1 MKKKQKAVN
10 IISNSK
16 SYLLNIIY
24 QLVIIFVDV
33 SFILNNELTNILYIK
48 TNGNINEIKKIMN
61 H

>member
-1 MKKKQKAVN
+1 MKKTLKTLN
-10 IISNSK
+10 LISNSNNC
-16 SYLLNIIY
+16 LLNII

>member
-1 MKKKQKAVN
+1 MKKTLKTFNLV
-10 IISNSK
+10 SNSNNC
-16 SYLLNIIY
+16 LLNII